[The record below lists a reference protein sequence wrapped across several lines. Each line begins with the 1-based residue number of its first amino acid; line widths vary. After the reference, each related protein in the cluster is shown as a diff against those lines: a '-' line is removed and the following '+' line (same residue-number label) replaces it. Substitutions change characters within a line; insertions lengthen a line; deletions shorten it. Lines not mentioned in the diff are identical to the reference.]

1 MNSPKIVPRT
11 SRRSKAVQL
20 TCALTL
26 NYIHQ
31 IIIFAQ
37 GGITAYNDKCNGEPK
52 VKLVAHTYLALI
64 QCVQFFSEVH
74 AGMICQNASYAMSS
88 CLTISN
94 LLANYFRFFSDPQPS
109 RQDLGPI
116 PRPYHPPPSCREIS
130 RLQEDRGSSH
140 QGNQSP
146 IPSPLPRQSPVS

>member
-26 NYIHQ
+26 NYIHE

-37 GGITAYNDKCNGEPK
+37 GGITAYNDKCNGKPK

-74 AGMICQNASYAMSS
+74 AGMICRMRVTQCPRVWQFPICWLIIFAFFLIHSHHVK
-88 CLTISN
+88 ISV
-94 LLANYFRFFSDPQPS
+94 
-109 RQDLGPI
+109 
-116 PRPYHPPPSCREIS
+116 PYHVHTIHHHHVEKYPVYKKIEVPVIKEIKV
-130 RLQEDRGSSH
+130 
-140 QGNQSP
+140 P
-146 IPSPLPRQSPVS
+146 YPVHYPVKVP